1 MVVQAAGVNARWIGG
16 SGAKT
21 GAWGQRRH
29 TRPEVIHSLAGL
41 RCWRET
47 YRSTS
52 EPVDGLK
59 REGERKRAGLGIMK
73 EAPVEAP
80 DG

>member
-1 MVVQAAGVNARWIGG
+1 MVVKAAGVNARWIGG

-21 GAWGQRRH
+21 GALGQRRH
-29 TRPEVIHSLAGL
+29 SDQVVDHSLAGL

-52 EPVDGLK
+52 KPVDGWE
-59 REGERKRAGLGIMK
+59 RDEERKRA
-73 EAPVEAP
+73 
-80 DG
+80 D